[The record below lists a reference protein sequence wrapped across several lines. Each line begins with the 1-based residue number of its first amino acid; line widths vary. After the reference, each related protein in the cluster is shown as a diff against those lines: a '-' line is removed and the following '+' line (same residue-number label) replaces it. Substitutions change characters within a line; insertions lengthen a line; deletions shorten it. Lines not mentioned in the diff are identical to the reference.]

1 MSVLVHVGTG
11 FSFYFSEIII
21 RSDVNL
27 LTSNQ
32 LSDIGEVGEV
42 QPALIR
48 RVQRLEHGWQT
59 EYLNA
64 EYFNFLHSTISQLFS
79 QIQGHAIIDS
89 LTVHN
94 FY

>member
-27 LTSNQ
+27 VTSNQ

-42 QPALIR
+42 QPALVR
-48 RVQRLEHGWQT
+48 SVQRMEHGWQ
-59 EYLNA
+59 N
-64 EYFNFLHSTISQLFS
+64 EYFKCRVF
-79 QIQGHAIIDS
+79 
-89 LTVHN
+89 
-94 FY
+94 

>member
-11 FSFYFSEIII
+11 LSFYFSEIII

-27 LTSNQ
+27 ITSNQ

-42 QPALIR
+42 QPALVH
-48 RVQRLEHGWQT
+48 RVRMGGKLNI
-59 EYLNA
+59 LNA
-64 EYFNFLHSTISQLFS
+64 EYFDFLHSTISQLFS